1 MAWRE
6 KRYGNR
12 ALATAPAGCCG
23 ILPPQYSP
31 SISCRTRNAW
41 RCHARSQALW
51 TPRTGFSVMRPRGSP
66 FFHFMIF
73 LLNGGG
79 PAGSCFRAAGRPPC
93 AHFPAP
99 GEGAAH
105 AIAPRSCFNAAPARR
120 IFTVPRP
127 YPRRNPLQALMR
139 ICLWQHNFPPW
150 QGPLSRQLHRERAC
164 HPRFS
169 FRETLS
175 EGPWH
180 P

>member
-6 KRYGNR
+6 KRYGIR

-23 ILPPQYSP
+23 ILPPQYSS

-66 FFHFMIF
+66 GFSLHDLPPERGRTGRF
-73 LLNGGG
+73 LFQGG
-79 PAGSCFRAAGRPPC
+79 RAPPLR
-93 AHFPAP
+93 AFP
-99 GEGAAH
+99 GGQGTH
-105 AIAPRSCFNAAPARR
+105 AIALRSCFNAAPARR

-127 YPRRNPLQALMR
+127 YPRRNPLRALMR
-139 ICLWQHNFPPW
+139 ICPWQHNFPPW

-164 HPRFS
+164 HPRSS
-169 FRETLS
+169 FRATLS